1 MQNET
6 LIETIEKITHQ
17 PTIKINKVSFFN
29 FILILQLLSSCN
41 SQENVSLNNKL
52 NNESQNIKNEAK
64 KVVASNGVYNF
75 KAFDDIFFG
84 ESEETFKTHTKYYS
98 IAGISFILNKRFS
111 GIFELDKKMGLH
123 EFTLESGKREDY
135 EYCLKEIDL
144 IGSVIEKKY
153 PKATKLIAAP
163 APKTYGP
170 LMELDMKISKAK
182 SFPPPDNGHLN
193 FIYKWN
199 KDSVTIKAGI
209 KIEYLEKKIL
219 KKVNNNF
226 EDIIEYE
233 KNYVKVLRFSSDK
246 MEKYMEK
253 KIKQYDEEKKKTRNE
268 ESKNTIIKDV
278 EKF

>member
-1 MQNET
+1 MFFFNYCNTKQNNSSNDKT
-6 LIETIEKITHQ
+6 NVDSSKA
-17 PTIKINKVSFFN
+17 KINSEEAIEVDES
-29 FILILQLLSSCN
+29 
-41 SQENVSLNNKL
+41 NK
-52 NNESQNIKNEAK
+52 
-64 KVVASNGVYNF
+64 F

-144 IGSVIEKKY
+144 ISSVIEKKY
-153 PKATKLIAAP
+153 PKATKLIAVP
-163 APKTYGP
+163 APKTYDP

-182 SFPPPDNGHLN
+182 SFPPPDNSHLN

-209 KIEYLEKKIL
+209 RIEYVEKKKL

-226 EDIIEYE
+226 ENIIEYE
-233 KNYVKVLRFSSDK
+233 KNYVKVVRFSSDK
-246 MEKYMEK
+246 MENYMQK

-268 ESKNTIIKDV
+268 ELKNTIKKDV

>member
-1 MQNET
+1 MFIKCSDKKKLLSCKSN
-6 LIETIEKITHQ
+6 LIRHFLSYILI
-17 PTIKINKVSFFN
+17 ILVFN
-29 FILILQLLSSCN
+29 FCN
-41 SQENVSLNNKL
+41 TRENNSLKEKSNY
-52 NNESQNIKNEAK
+52 ETSNIKYDTLKEAQLDK
-64 KVVASNGVYNF
+64 QIKF

-84 ESEETFKTHTKYYS
+84 ESKETFEAHTKYYS

-111 GIFELDKKMGLH
+111 PIFELDKKMGLY

-153 PKATKLIAAP
+153 SKSTKLIAVP
-163 APKTYGP
+163 APKAYGS
-170 LMELDMKISKAK
+170 LMKLEMEISKAK

-209 KIEYLEKKIL
+209 RIEYVEKKRL

-226 EDIIEYE
+226 EEMIEYE
-233 KNYVKVLRFSSDK
+233 KNYVKVLRFTSDK
-246 MEKYMEK
+246 MENYMQK
-253 KIKQYDEEKKKTRNE
+253 KIKQNDEEKKKTRNE
-268 ESKNTIIKDV
+268 ELKNTIIKDV